1 MDDLPAPKL
10 YLPFEPGPHRLAM
23 GLSAIPREAM
33 FEIDTLYH
41 EELALK
47 RTLLAERRDMVFA
60 ALPASDAVRPFV
72 ARYVADG
79 LIGAHPA
86 WFSVN
91 GDRFANALSGDAV
104 RLDTLPDDPLAWAG
118 VQVQEDLCVMQ
129 RIKGR
134 YCLTEASLSFPSRW
148 RLAEK
153 LGKPMAVIHQPV
165 PDYAE
170 RLEHPV
176 NRFFDHLKP
185 DRVVCRFNWT
195 IHDDAALHQPDS
207 SRSNACVTGNSL
219 YLRVERQ
226 TLSVVPETEVIL
238 FTIKV
243 HVTPL
248 AEVFVVPGAALRLA
262 AAVRQLPDST
272 LAYRGMNGF
281 RDRLLDYLQEKT
293 AVPKGTAVSAE

>member
-23 GLSAIPREAM
+23 GLAAIPREAM
-33 FEIDTLYH
+33 FEIDALYH

-47 RTLLAERRDMVFA
+47 RALLAERREAVFA
-60 ALPASDAVRPFV
+60 ALPVSDAVRPLV

-86 WFSVN
+86 WFRVD

-129 RIKGR
+129 RIEGR
-134 YCLTEASLSFPSRW
+134 YCLTAASLSFPSRW

-165 PDYAE
+165 PGYAE
-170 RLEHPV
+170 RLESPV

-185 DRVVCRFNWT
+185 DHVVCRFNWT
-195 IHDDAALHQPDS
+195 IHDDAALHQPEP
-207 SRSNACVTGNSL
+207 SRPGLVVAAKAL
-219 YLRVERQ
+219 FLRVERQ
-226 TLSVVPETEVIL
+226 TLSLVPETEAIL

-248 AEVFVVPGAALRLA
+248 VKVVAVPGVALRLA
-262 AAVRQLPDST
+262 AAVRGLPDAT
-272 LAYRGMNGF
+272 LAYRGMDRL
-281 RDRLLDYLQEKT
+281 RDGLLDYLHQKT
-293 AVPKGTAVSAE
+293 AALEGTAVSAG